1 MKDLQDKTAVIVA
14 GGNGIGRAMAHAL
27 ADAGVNVVIADIR
40 GDAAEKVRAEIID
53 KGGRAIASG
62 VDASRLEDMQRLA
75 DLAFDTF
82 GSVEILC
89 NNAGVAVRPFRAI
102 WDTSYADLQYMV
114 GINIWGIL
122 NGYHAFVPRMR
133 EQSGEKHIVNTSSQ
147 SAILT
152 YPSTAVYAM
161 TKEAVTG
168 LTRVAGEEL
177 RPYGFGYTILYPGLV
192 NTPAAQKSGEL
203 RSAQEQAADAQVRPY
218 SSYVEERGEALTML
232 EAGRGAM
239 TTPLGGEASQ
249 KAIEPEVVGKMVVE
263 AIRANR
269 PICFTHPIGKEGLEA
284 RFGPYWD
291 AYHPLA

>member
-1 MKDLQDKTAVIVA
+1 MKDLRNKTAVIVA

-27 ADAGVNVVIADIR
+27 SDTGVNVVVADIR
-40 GDAAEKVRAEIID
+40 ADAAAQVQEEILA
-53 KGGRAIASG
+53 KGGRAIALQT
-62 VDASRLEDMQRLA
+62 DASKLDDMERLA
-75 DLAFDTF
+75 DLAFATF
-82 GSVEILC
+82 GTVEILC

-114 GINIWGIL
+114 GVNIWGLL
-122 NGYHAFVPRMR
+122 NGYHAFIPRMR
-133 EQSGEKHIVNTSSQ
+133 EQPGEKHIVNTSSQ

-152 YPSTAVYAM
+152 YPSTAIYAM
-161 TKEAVTG
+161 TKEGVTG

-203 RSAQEQAADAQVRPY
+203 RSAEEQSADTKVRPY
-218 SSYVEERGEALTML
+218 SSYVEERGEKLTML

-239 TTPLGGEASQ
+239 ITPIGGEGSQ
-249 KAIEPEVVGKMVVE
+249 KAIEPDVVGRIVVA
-263 AIRANR
+263 AILADR
-269 PICFTHPIGKEGLEA
+269 PICFTHPIGAEGLEA

-291 AYHPLA
+291 AYHPLD

>member
-1 MKDLQDKTAVIVA
+1 MKDLRNKTAVIVA

-27 ADAGVNVVIADIR
+27 SDADVNVVVADIR
-40 GDAAEKVRAEIID
+40 ADAAERVRAEIVD
-53 KGGRAIASG
+53 KGGRAIALG
-62 VDASRLEDMQRLA
+62 TDASKLEDMQRLA
-75 DLAFDTF
+75 DFAFDSF

-122 NGYHAFVPRMR
+122 NGYHVFVPRMR
-133 EQSGEKHIVNTSSQ
+133 EQPGEKHIVNTSSL

-203 RSAQEQAADAQVRPY
+203 RSADEQAADMKVRPY
-218 SSYVEERGEALTML
+218 SSYVEERGEKLTML

-239 TTPLGGEASQ
+239 TTPIGGELSQ
-249 KAIEPEVVGKMVVE
+249 KAIEPEVVGQMVVA
-263 AIRANR
+263 AILADR
-269 PICFTHPIGKEGLEA
+269 PICFTHPIGEEGLEA
-284 RFGPYWD
+284 RFGPYRD
-291 AYHPLA
+291 AYHPLV